1 MTAHFTHVTFLF
13 RPFLHKTKRHFL
25 NMKTLK
31 ECSKYRTI
39 YARRISAAVGVNFFR
54 GKVHATIQADVLFL
68 LTFRLSVCPFNL
80 AFLIACC
87 SSSVCPSVRLSE
99 NFLYF
104 HLLLSRTSEPMST
117 KLSKEHSWIKWIQVC
132 SKEGPRPFS
141 RGDNIAK
148 MQNHGNFQLNL
159 VKSIHGW
166 TELKFV

>member
-39 YARRISAAVGVNFFR
+39 YARRISAVVGVNFFR

-68 LTFRLSVCPFNL
+68 LTFHLSVCPFNL

-87 SSSVCPSVRLSE
+87 SSSVRLSE
-99 NFLYF
+99 NFLCF
-104 HLLLSRTSEPMST
+104 HLLLSRTSGPMST
-117 KLSKEHSWIKWIQVC
+117 KLTEEHSWIKWIQFVQR
-132 SKEGPRPFS
+132 KGNVLF
-141 RGDNIAK
+141 
-148 MQNHGNFQLNL
+148 HGE
-159 VKSIHGW
+159 II
-166 TELKFV
+166 